1 MYYYFYSITLLGF
14 SPTPRTFHASNSR
27 IVDTCGNY
35 IYLKSSLSCFKK
47 KLIYIYSL
55 CKIGIG
61 TNFVTGTFVAGISSA
76 SKNVLEEE
84 ILLNIQIQFDTKYI

>member
-1 MYYYFYSITLLGF
+1 MYYYSITLLGF

-61 TNFVTGTFVAGISSA
+61 TNFVTCYRHFRSRYFLRVKKRTRRRNFV
-76 SKNVLEEE
+76 
-84 ILLNIQIQFDTKYI
+84 KYSDSI